1 VSMTTYL
8 MLRDADRLR
17 AVLAW
22 TLGNLSLASW
32 TDIGRASPYAA
43 IGMGLLYALGGA
55 WTRSNSVRTRPG
67 RWARTHGPYASAS

>member
-32 TDIGRASPYAA
+32 TDIGRAFSYAA
-43 IGMGLLYALGGA
+43 IGWACS
-55 WTRSNSVRTRPG
+55 TRWRGPG
-67 RWARTHGPYASAS
+67 RAPTR